1 MSATPVSTERVRDL
15 LSSRDL
21 NFGEY
26 SEAELVVPT
35 RNAVYFWN
43 TSNPQILQ
51 VRAQWRG
58 IAEDDT
64 QFSALVDEIA
74 SCNST
79 RSGPKAYLAPLEDSS
94 RYGLIAECNVVAM
107 DGLTQAQLDGF
118 YETSLSMIMGFFA
131 DLEKALPDFV
141 TWADDAENTNDAGD
155 ATEQAKPHLAASV
168 PTVEE
173 DQE

>member
-64 QFSALVDEIA
+64 QFGALVDEIA
-74 SCNST
+74 NCNSRKPPSLLWRT
-79 RSGPKAYLAPLEDSS
+79 RAATGSSPNAMSS
-94 RYGLIAECNVVAM
+94 RWTV
-107 DGLTQAQLDGF
+107 
-118 YETSLSMIMGFFA
+118 SPKLSSTAFTR
-131 DLEKALPDFV
+131 PV
-141 TWADDAENTNDAGD
+141 CR
-155 ATEQAKPHLAASV
+155 
-168 PTVEE
+168 
-173 DQE
+173 